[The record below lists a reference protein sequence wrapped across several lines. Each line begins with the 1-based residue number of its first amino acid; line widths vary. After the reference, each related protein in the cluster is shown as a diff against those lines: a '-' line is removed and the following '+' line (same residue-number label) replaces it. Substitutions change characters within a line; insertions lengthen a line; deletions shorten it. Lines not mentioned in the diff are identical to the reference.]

1 MTELR
6 EALLTR
12 LESLG
17 LGVLHGYERYSRN
30 HKELAV
36 HYQWGSIIQGG
47 FLRRPT
53 ARVTA
58 GSSQGNRNRQDFE
71 LVLFRSWQDGDQ
83 SQLLFDESL
92 DSVMYDFA
100 NNHSLSGWSCVS
112 NDRLG
117 FELVRNEPAMFAG
130 VLVHYAVLR
139 ISFIR

>member
-1 MTELR
+1 MSELR
-6 EALLTR
+6 SALLGR
-12 LESLG
+12 LQGLNLG
-17 LGVLHGYERYSRN
+17 ELHPYERYSRN
-30 HKELAV
+30 HKDLV
-36 HYQWGSIIQGG
+36 SLYQFDGRIQGG

-58 GSSQGNRNRQDFE
+58 GGSQGNRNRQDYE
-71 LVLFRSWQDGDQ
+71 LVLFRAWQDAEE
-83 SQLLFDESL
+83 SQLLFDNSL
-92 DSVMYDFA
+92 DALMDDFA
-100 NNHSLSGWSCVS
+100 NNHRLSGWSCVS